1 MPISLN
7 FSDKQLQSKFKH
19 AVDFGIIA
27 HFKEVNMDSG
37 MIKKIEESMLITKY
51 KRLLESFLDQQI
63 SVAEFET
70 AYLKAVKT
78 DPADISN
85 ELYQIL
91 QELFWAVDSY
101 SPECQIW
108 SVTLTSANQILSKIE
123 AETAFTISEQ
133 KLRQVT
139 QQTLSKL
146 NDICF
151 NQ

>member
-1 MPISLN
+1 
-7 FSDKQLQSKFKH
+7 
-19 AVDFGIIA
+19 
-27 HFKEVNMDSG
+27 MDSG
-37 MIKKIEESMLITKY
+37 MIKRIEEAMLHAKEPKPVDAEFETISKY

-78 DPADISN
+78 DPADISDK
-85 ELYQIL
+85 LYQIL

-101 SPECQIW
+101 SPECQVW
-108 SVTLTSANQILSKIE
+108 T
-123 AETAFTISEQ
+123 ETAFMISEQ

-139 QQTLSKL
+139 RQTLSKL

-151 NQ
+151 YIAQWKLITHLTQRWI